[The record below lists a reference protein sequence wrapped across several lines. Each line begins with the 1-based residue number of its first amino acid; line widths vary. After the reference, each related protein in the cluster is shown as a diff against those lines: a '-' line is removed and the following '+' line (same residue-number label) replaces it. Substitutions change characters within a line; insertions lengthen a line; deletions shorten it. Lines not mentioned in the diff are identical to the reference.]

1 MTLLQM
7 SLSGGCVILAA
18 LLLRALARNRLP
30 GWTFSILWSIAWLRL
45 MLPVALPSRL
55 SVWALLQ
62 RWMAAAKSAQVTAAT
77 PSLAASPLP
86 ADAAIEAPRAAI
98 AAASA
103 HSAAARSALSLW
115 TLIWLLGMLLCLS
128 ALCASY
134 LRWRRVFRKSA
145 IVDNAF
151 TRSWLASH
159 PLRRR
164 LSVRVSS
171 AISAPLT
178 YGVLRPVILL
188 PEDTDW
194 ADEETLDCAL
204 AHEYAH
210 IRRLDALT
218 KPLLALAPCVH
229 WFNPLAW
236 AMWILANRDIELACD
251 DAALRRLGAN
261 SRRAYALALLKL
273 EERRGN
279 PAAFAAF
286 SRNAIEE
293 RIGTIMKHRRIKL
306 PALLLA
312 ILLMFGVT
320 AAFAT
325 TAPEGSAVEDATADE
340 VDYSVYEPFGLVYA
354 GDAGDTYRTNYSYN
368 GQTVRFFYDPVTGAN
383 FTNFKTGAVDVEAVY
398 EDGRLT
404 GLKECSQEDY
414 DRRTERFERA
424 FGKAAASAPGDA
436 AQEMPAAAAGRASEE
451 EDWLKEYEPLGVNYG
466 AESGKWLYNGAP
478 IRVLIDPEA
487 ETVFRSDDGTVR
499 LAALRNDAGEVYA
512 LEELTE
518 SEASQL
524 MLAMDPQGASTAVEA
539 ALLPG
544 DAEMTET
551 ALTRLA
557 ANHPEMAAWAR
568 AQYPDT
574 VWWTVEGYVARME
587 ERQQSLRSAE
597 GAVIGWNSDG
607 AVTVT
612 PEAIEAAREED
623 EGILSLLAGGWLI
636 SKSIGGDE
644 NLYTRIDPT
653 EWESN
658 RSGGMS

>member
-18 LLLRALARNRLP
+18 ILLRALARNRLP
-30 GWTFSILWSIAWLRL
+30 GWTFSALWGAAWLRL

-55 SVWALLQ
+55 SAWALAR
-62 RWMAAAKSAQVTAAT
+62 RWMAAATPTPVT
-77 PSLAASPLP
+77 PPLSTETVV
-86 ADAAIEAPRAAI
+86 EAPRALQTLRTVNPTL
-98 AAASA
+98 SA
-103 HSAAARSALSLW
+103 PQGTLSVW
-115 TLIWLLGMLLCLS
+115 TLIWFIGMLLCLS

-134 LRWRRVFRKSA
+134 LRWRRAFRKSA
-145 IVDNAF
+145 IVDNSF
-151 TRSWLASH
+151 TRAWLAAH

-194 ADEETLDCAL
+194 ADEETLSCAL

-210 IRRLDALT
+210 IRRLDALR
-218 KPLLALAPCVH
+218 KPLLALAPCAH

-236 AMWILANRDIELACD
+236 AMWVLANRDIELACD
-251 DAALRRLGAN
+251 GAAIRRLGAD

-286 SRNAIEE
+286 GRNAIEE
-293 RIGTIMKHRRIKL
+293 RIGAIMKHRRIKL

-312 ILLMFGVT
+312 ILLVFGVT

-325 TAPEGSAVEDATADE
+325 TAPGSAAMEDAAADE
-340 VDYSVYEPFGLVYA
+340 ADYSVYEPFGLVYA
-354 GDAGDTYRTNYSYN
+354 GNAGDTYRTNYTYG

-398 EDGRLT
+398 EDGRLI

-436 AQEMPAAAAGRASEE
+436 AQEMPAEVAGTASEE
-451 EDWLKEYEPLGVNYG
+451 DDWLKEYESLGVTRD
-466 AESGKWLYNGAP
+466 AESGKWLYDGAP
-478 IRVLIDPEA
+478 IRALIDPEA
-487 ETVFRSDDGTVR
+487 EAVFRSDDGTVR
-499 LAALRNDAGEVYA
+499 LAALRDGAGEVCA

-518 SEASQL
+518 SEANQL
-524 MLAMDPQGASTAVEA
+524 MRALNPQGASTAVEA
-539 ALLPG
+539 ASPS

-557 ANHPEMAAWAR
+557 ANHPEMAAWVR
-568 AQYPDT
+568 AQYPDA
-574 VWWTVEGYVARME
+574 VWWTVEAYAAQME
-587 ERQQSLRSAE
+587 ERQQSLRSEE
-597 GAVIGWNSDG
+597 GRVIGWNSDG
-607 AVTVT
+607 AVTIT
-612 PEAIEAAREED
+612 PETIEEARAED
-623 EGILSLLAGGWLI
+623 GEILSLLADGWLI

-644 NLYTRIDPT
+644 NLYTRIDPA

-658 RSGGMS
+658 RSEAYELR